1 MKIIKK
7 KIVYMTMSAEMLH
20 HGHINLINKAQK
32 YGKLTIGLLTD
43 EAILEKKSLP
53 LLNWIQRKTI
63 VKNIKGVSEIIA
75 QNEWN
80 DSKNISKLKPDF
92 VVHGDDWKFNDP
104 ELKKNVIKTLKKYG
118 GKLIEFPYTKNISSS
133 ELKKKII
140 KLGTVPYTR
149 RNMLS
154 RLLLSKPICRF
165 IETHT
170 PLSALIAEN
179 IKYNSKK
186 EVREFDGFWS
196 SSLTDSTLK
205 GKPDIEVLEINQRLQ
220 NINDI
225 FDVTS
230 KPLILDADTGG
241 KIEHFEINI
250 RTIERM
256 GISAVV
262 IEDKKG
268 LKKNSLL
275 GTSVKQEQET
285 IKDFCKKIQIG
296 NKACVTNELILI
308 ARIESLILDKGLK
321 DALRRAD
328 EYLSAGAKGIMI
340 HSKKNNPK
348 EVFEFARQFRKN
360 VKEIPLVVVPSTFS
374 QVKESKFIDF
384 GFNIVIY
391 ANHLLRST
399 YPAMETVARAILKNE
414 RAYEQEKNLISIK
427 NILKLIP
434 GTV

>member
-1 MKIIKK
+1 
-7 KIVYMTMSAEMLH
+7 MSAEMLH

-340 HSKKNNPK
+340 HSKKKQP
-348 EVFEFARQFRKN
+348 Q
-360 VKEIPLVVVPSTFS
+360 
-374 QVKESKFIDF
+374 
-384 GFNIVIY
+384 
-391 ANHLLRST
+391 RSF
-399 YPAMETVARAILKNE
+399 
-414 RAYEQEKNLISIK
+414 
-427 NILKLIP
+427 
-434 GTV
+434 